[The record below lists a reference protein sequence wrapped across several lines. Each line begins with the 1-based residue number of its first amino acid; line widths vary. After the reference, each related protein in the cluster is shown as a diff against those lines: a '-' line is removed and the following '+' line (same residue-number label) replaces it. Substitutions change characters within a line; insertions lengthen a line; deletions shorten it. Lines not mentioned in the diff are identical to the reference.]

1 MDVTATTSTT
11 TTTAPTSSSAISS
24 DFETFLNMLTVQMQ
38 NQDPLNPT
46 DPSDYA
52 VQLATFSSVE
62 QQVKTNDLL
71 AQLMAVMSSSAMSDM
86 GAWIGQDVRAPTSA
100 HFDGT
105 PISVTTSVDVDA
117 DSADLVVVNSY
128 GAEVQRIA
136 IDPTSGTVTWAG
148 VDDYGSAMTSGDY
161 GFYVESYQSDALIAT
176 TQASVYGTVAEV
188 RTESG
193 ATVLVLENGAE
204 VPVET
209 VTALRAR

>member
-11 TTTAPTSSSAISS
+11 TTAASSTSSAISS

-86 GAWIGQDVRAPTSA
+86 GAWIGQDVRAPTTA
-100 HFDGT
+100 HFDGS
-105 PISVTTSVDVDA
+105 PISVTTSVDADA

-148 VDDYGSAMTSGDY
+148 VDDYGSPMASGDY
-161 GFYVESYQSDALIAT
+161 GFYVESYQSETLIAT
-176 TQASVYGTVAEV
+176 T
-188 RTESG
+188 
-193 ATVLVLENGAE
+193 
-204 VPVET
+204 
-209 VTALRAR
+209 

>member
-11 TTTAPTSSSAISS
+11 TTAASSTSSAISS

-86 GAWIGQDVRAPTSA
+86 GAWIGQDVRAPTTA

-105 PISVTTSVDVDA
+105 PISVTTSVDADA

-128 GAEVQRIA
+128 GAEVQRIT

-148 VDDYGSAMTSGDY
+148 VDDYGSPMASGDY
-161 GFYVESYQSDALIAT
+161 GFYVESYQSETLIAT
-176 TQASVYGTVAEV
+176 AQASVYGTVAEV

>member
-11 TTTAPTSSSAISS
+11 TTAVPTSSSAISS

-86 GAWIGQDVRAPTSA
+86 GAWIGQDVRAPTTA
-100 HFDGT
+100 HFDGS
-105 PISVTTSVDVDA
+105 PISVTTSVDADA

-148 VDDYGSAMTSGDY
+148 VDDYGSPMASGDY
-161 GFYVESYQSDALIAT
+161 AFYVESYQSETLIAT
-176 TQASVYGTVAEV
+176 TQVSVYGTVAEV

-193 ATVLVLENGAE
+193 ATVLVLENGSE

>member
-86 GAWIGQDVRAPTSA
+86 GAWIGQDVRAPTTA
-100 HFDGT
+100 RFDGS
-105 PISVTTSVDVDA
+105 PISVTTSVDAEA

-148 VDDYGSAMTSGDY
+148 VDDDGSPMTAGDY
-161 GFYVESYQSDALIAT
+161 SFYVESYQSDTLIET

>member
-1 MDVTATTSTT
+1 MEVTATTATT
-11 TTTAPTSSSAISS
+11 TTAAPTSSSAISS

-86 GAWIGQDVRAPTSA
+86 GAWIGQDVRAPTAA

-105 PISVTTSVDVDA
+105 PISVTTSVDTEA

-136 IDPTSGTVTWAG
+136 IDPTSGTVAWAG
-148 VDDYGSAMTSGDY
+148 LDDDGSPMTSGDY
-161 GFYVESYQSDALIAT
+161 SFYVESYQTDTLIAT

>member
-1 MDVTATTSTT
+1 MEVTATTATT
-11 TTTAPTSSSAISS
+11 TTAAPTSSSAISS

-86 GAWIGQDVRAPTSA
+86 GAWIGQDVRAPTVA

-105 PISVTTSVDVDA
+105 PISVTTSVDTEA

-136 IDPTSGTVTWAG
+136 IDPTSGSVAWAG
-148 VDDYGSAMTSGDY
+148 VDDDGSPMTAGDY
-161 GFYVESYQSDALIAT
+161 SFYVESYQTDTLIAT

>member
-1 MDVTATTSTT
+1 MEVTATIATT
-11 TTTAPTSSSAISS
+11 TTAAPTSSSAISS

-86 GAWIGQDVRAPTSA
+86 GAWIGQDVRAPTAA
-100 HFDGT
+100 HFDGS
-105 PISVTTSVDVDA
+105 PISVTTSVDTEA

-128 GAEVQRIA
+128 GAEVQRIT

-148 VDDYGSAMTSGDY
+148 VDDDGSPMTAGDY
-161 GFYVESYQSDALIAT
+161 SFYVERYQSDTLIAT

>member
-11 TTTAPTSSSAISS
+11 TTAASSTSSAISS

-86 GAWIGQDVRAPTSA
+86 GAWIGQDVRAPTTA

-105 PISVTTSVDVDA
+105 PISVTTSVDADA

-148 VDDYGSAMTSGDY
+148 VDDYGSPMASGDY
-161 GFYVESYQSDALIAT
+161 GFYVESYQSETLIAT
-176 TQASVYGTVAEV
+176 AQASVYGTVAEV